1 MLTLYKGCVRGK
13 SIVGELTDSAPPLS
27 KSDVLALV
35 KKRFGHL
42 GEDAIE
48 LVTQLALSPRRMR
61 NFLVRLNLDPDRDL
75 QAQLDVLFF
84 YLVRQTDLRTFL
96 MRVRFELAK
105 DGREPTRTAYEVLEV
120 PEASEMPISKP
131 LSAPVPSTPSVPKGP
146 PAAPIPIAEL
156 VRERQRRVEVAASN
170 ATATIPVMRRESDA
184 QPLSGTEIL
193 RAEPLAG
200 IIELEPKAVPTAAPL
215 AGIVPLQA
223 PAATEPEPEPVRE
236 QPMINEAGYTGLC
249 RRVGKPC
256 RRLIPDRRAKLASIM
271 SNRRYGGDR
280 RKVPQG
286 RRKTDPPR

>member
-1 MLTLYKGCVRGK
+1 MKET
-13 SIVGELTDSAPPLS
+13 SDSALPLS
-27 KSDVLALV
+27 KSDVTTLV
-35 KKRFGHL
+35 NKRFGHL

-48 LVTQLALSPRRMR
+48 LVSQLALSPRRMR

-75 QAQLDVLFF
+75 PAQLDVLFF

-105 DGREPTRTAYEVLEV
+105 DGREPTRTAYEIIDI
-120 PEASEMPISKP
+120 PDAAEMPISQP
-131 LSAPVPSTPSVPKGP
+131 MLAPPTPVPKGP

-156 VRERQRRVEVAASN
+156 VRERQKRVEIAASN
-170 ATATIPVMRRESDA
+170 ATAAIPVMRRESDA

-200 IIELEPKAVPTAAPL
+200 IIELEPKVLPAAVPL
-215 AGIVPLQA
+215 AGIVPLDA
-223 PAATEPEPEPVRE
+223 PAATESEPELVRE

-256 RRLIPDRRAKLASIM
+256 RRLIPDRRGKVDSIM